1 MAKNTILPKQI
12 FTYLLG
18 VCVPSSKQNA
28 AKIRIRRLELDEHL
42 LMVRKPKI
50 FS

>member
-1 MAKNTILPKQI
+1 MAKNTATKQI

-28 AKIRIRRLELDEHL
+28 AKIRVRHLELDNHL